1 MRWPRAW
8 TTASCPAT
16 APSPAQH
23 SASGEFFVF
32 CCQWCCSPGTRT
44 FKALKTRSSHFPL
57 IQAEKIRTVE
67 SYLSSIKAHS
77 CQWPWLKSI
86 FELLNIEFRQIW
98 NWIWSKLW
106 KLLFSDL
113 LTRTALTVAVR
124 SRTWP
129 RSSAASQTGTPRWL
143 RCSMSTLST
152 VTAQRQDSSSSPP
165 QQSRPLLLA
174 ASWLRPRFFLYPG
187 PV

>member
-8 TTASCPAT
+8 TTASSPAT

-106 KLLFSDL
+106 KLNAAVNQINNNNQQHTSHNISHFVSDNLFLFQIYWRRRAWSW
-113 LTRTALTVAVR
+113 V
-124 SRTWP
+124 WNW
-129 RSSAASQTGTPRWL
+129 WL
-143 RCSMSTLST
+143 
-152 VTAQRQDSSSSPP
+152 
-165 QQSRPLLLA
+165 
-174 ASWLRPRFFLYPG
+174 
-187 PV
+187 